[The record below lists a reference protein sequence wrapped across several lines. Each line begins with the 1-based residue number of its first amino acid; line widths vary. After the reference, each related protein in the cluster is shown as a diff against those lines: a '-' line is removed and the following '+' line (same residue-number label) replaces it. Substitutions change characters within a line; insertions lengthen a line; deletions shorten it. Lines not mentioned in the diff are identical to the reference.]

1 MFLSLRQGEMSS
13 LIKKKTKNE
22 EKLKKYFS
30 FDQVKKTVFNF
41 FLAIILEVK
50 GMYLQMKKNKYSVLR
65 SL

>member
-30 FDQVKKTVFNF
+30 FDQVKKKCF
-41 FLAIILEVK
+41 
-50 GMYLQMKKNKYSVLR
+50 
-65 SL
+65 